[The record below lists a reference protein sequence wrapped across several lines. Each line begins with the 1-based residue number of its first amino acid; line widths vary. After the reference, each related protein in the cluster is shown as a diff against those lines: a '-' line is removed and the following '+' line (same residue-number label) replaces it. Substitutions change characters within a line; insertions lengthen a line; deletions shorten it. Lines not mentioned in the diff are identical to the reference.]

1 MDKIGYTFTRLRNAQ
16 LAGHD
21 RVYVKYS
28 KLNLRLIGF
37 LSKEGFIGGYRVNFT
52 DNSKEKICGFIEA
65 LLKKKGFIKIG
76 RVSKPSRRV
85 YVSCNELKSIYKRRY
100 AGSNLTVLIVSTS
113 QGLLSHSESFVKN
126 TGGEILGY
134 VL

>member
-21 RVYVKYS
+21 RVYIKYS
-28 KLNLRLIGF
+28 KLNLRLISF
-37 LSKEGFIGGYRVNFT
+37 LSKEGFIGGYRFNFT
-52 DNSKEKICGFIEA
+52 DNNTDKTYGVIEA
-65 LLKKKGFIKIG
+65 LLKKNGFIKIG
-76 RVSKPSRRV
+76 RVSKPSRRL
-85 YVSCNELKSIYKRRY
+85 YVSCNELKSIHKRKY

-113 QGLLSHSESFVKN
+113 QGLLSHSESFIKN
-126 TGGEILGY
+126 AGGEILGY